1 MTNHSYDIVI
11 VGGGM
16 VGASLACALANE
28 DVSIALI
35 EAVSISTG
43 QQPSYDDRG
52 LALSLASQKIFNA
65 FGLWPDI
72 AVNANPIKHVHVSD
86 KGRFGFV
93 RLHADMLNLEALG
106 YVVIARELG
115 QALMSRVEQSDNID
129 FICPASVEQINHER
143 TSVQLTLSNNDET
156 QAISTRLLVVADGA
170 HSRIRQQLG
179 IETRSKHYGQ
189 TAIVSNITPEHAH
202 EDTAYERFT
211 ESGPLAVLPHSQQ
224 RCVVVH
230 SVHSEQVNDC
240 MELDD
245 EAFLQRLQE
254 RFGRRLGRF
263 SKLGKRT
270 AYPLLLIEPQEQVRD
285 RIVLLGNSAHA
296 IHPNGAQG
304 FNLCL
309 RDIAVLSE
317 HLLAAIHAGDD
328 PGNRS
333 LLDAYVASR
342 LPDQQRVI
350 RLSDRLATVFSSQQS
365 AFIAARNI
373 GMLLTD
379 LVPPLKRCVIQQG
392 IGFWGRQATML
403 REVS

>member
-1 MTNHSYDIVI
+1 
-11 VGGGM
+11 M

-28 DVSIALI
+28 EISIALI
-35 EAVSISTG
+35 EAVSTSTG

-52 LALSLASQKIFNA
+52 LALSLTSQRIFNA
-65 FGLWPDI
+65 LGLWPAI
-72 AVNANPIKHVHVSD
+72 AVNANPIRHVHVSD

-129 FICPASVEQINHER
+129 FICPAQVEQINNER
-143 TSVQLTLSNNDET
+143 TGVRLTLANDTAT
-156 QAISTRLLVVADGA
+156 QQLSARLLVVADGV

-211 ESGPLAVLPHSQQ
+211 NSGPLAVLPHSQQ
-224 RCVVVH
+224 RCVVVQC
-230 SVHSEQVNDC
+230 VHSEQTNDYLG
-240 MELDD
+240 LDD

-317 HLLAAIHAGDD
+317 YLLAAVHAGDD

-350 RLSDRLATVFSSQQS
+350 RLSDRLATLFSSQQP
-365 AFIAARNI
+365 ALIAARNI

-379 LVPPLKRCVIQQG
+379 LVPPIKRRVIQQG
-392 IGFWGRQATML
+392 IGFWGRQAAML